1 MKRIHTLRAVS
12 MAIGMAIAVAL
23 SAQASAA
30 TVEFKLNPTLKGREY
45 KQALQSA
52 SALGSLSLSSGANG
66 AHRIETANEDQA
78 KRAATALREQ
88 RSVIW
93 ASTVT
98 SESVD
103 ADKIPAVRYAD
114 RALAIQVKRGEDAKK
129 VVARI
134 AQSTGQTLKLRRVA
148 SGDRAVVILPADA
161 TPSMLA
167 AVSVAA
173 QSDAS
178 VAGVGRMRM
187 MTHHA
192 QPSDPLWSQQWSLGD
207 GAGGIRALGAWDLTP
222 SGSVGIAVLD
232 TGIRSHVDLDGKYI
246 SGYDLVSD
254 EFVAVD
260 GDLRDADPSD
270 PGDFDTTA
278 TCSYPDYSEPSS
290 WHGTHVAGIAA
301 AHGNNGMGIVGVAP
315 DSRVQSIRVLG
326 RCGGYDVDVAD
337 GIRWAAG
344 VPVPG
349 IPLNRNPVKV
359 MNLSLGG
366 AGPCEADMQSAVDAA
381 VANGT
386 VVVVSA
392 GNSAL
397 PASLFSPANCKGV
410 ITVGASQLLGDITS
424 YSNYGDLVEISAP
437 GGDGGGLPGVLST
450 LNGNGTQPGT
460 QSYAAYSGTSMA
472 APHVAGVISLM
483 LARDPSLTPGQIL
496 NRLQTTSR
504 AFPVGSACA
513 GAPGA
518 CGAGL
523 LDAANAV
530 ASVPLNRGINEVSSR
545 ADRLH
550 VVELSNPL
558 TRRYTL
564 SADPVEVARLLKS
577 GWVKTGQIFP
587 TYSFTALDQEL
598 AVAQPVCRASY
609 ENGGATTFSANTAE
623 CLTYA
628 KAAGFAPDG
637 VVFAGV
643 LPNSNVC
650 PRGSDPVWEMALDEG
665 NGNFNLRTIRDSFEI
680 SNILAAGWRYNRVAF
695 CAPN

>member
-1 MKRIHTLRAVS
+1 MKRIYTLR
-12 MAIGMAIAVAL
+12 AIGMAIAVAL
-23 SAQASAA
+23 TAQATAA

-52 SALGSLSLSSGANG
+52 TALGTLTPAGDASGVY
-66 AHRIETANEDQA
+66 RIEIASEAQA
-78 KRAATALREQ
+78 KRAATTLREQ

-93 ASTVT
+93 ASMVAN
-98 SESVD
+98 ESVD
-103 ADKIPAVRYAD
+103 ADKLPATRYAD
-114 RALAIQVKRGEDAKK
+114 RSLAIQIKRGEDAKK

-134 AQSTGQTLKLRRVA
+134 AQSTGQSLKLRRVA
-148 SGDRAVVILPADA
+148 SGDRAVVVLPANA
-161 TPSMLA
+161 TTAMLA
-167 AVSVAA
+167 AVTVAA
-173 QSDAS
+173 QADAS
-178 VAGVGRMRM
+178 VTGVSRVRM

-192 QPSDPLWSQQWSLGD
+192 QPSDPLWSQQWSLGN
-207 GAGGIRALGAWDLTP
+207 GVGGIRALSAWDLTP

-232 TGIRSHVDLDGKYI
+232 TGIRSHVDLDGKYV

-260 GDLRDADPSD
+260 GDLRDADPTD

-278 TCSYPDYSEPSS
+278 TCSFPDYSEPSS

-315 DSRVQSIRVLG
+315 DARVQSIRVLG
-326 RCGGYDVDVAD
+326 RCGGYDVDIAD

-344 VPVPG
+344 VPVAG
-349 IPLNRNPVKV
+349 LPLNRNPVKV

-366 AGPCEADMQSAVDAA
+366 AGPCEADMQNAVDAA

-386 VVVVSA
+386 TVVVSA

-397 PASLFSPANCKGV
+397 PASFFSPANCKGV

-424 YSNYGDLVEISAP
+424 YSNFGELVEISAP
-437 GGDGGGLPGVLST
+437 GGDGGGLPSVLST

-472 APHVAGVISLM
+472 APHVAGVIALM

-496 NRLQTTSR
+496 NRLQATSR

-518 CGAGL
+518 CGSGL

-530 ASVPLNRGINEVSSR
+530 ASVPLNRGINEVSNR

-550 VVELSNPL
+550 LVELINPF

-564 SADPVEVARLLKS
+564 SADPVEVTRLVKM
-577 GWVKTGQIFP
+577 GWTKTGQIFP

-609 ENGGATTFSANTAE
+609 GVDGATTFSANTAE

-643 LPNSNVC
+643 LPNGNVC

-665 NGNFNLRTIRDSFEI
+665 GGNFNLRTIKDSFEV
-680 SNILAAGWRYNRVAF
+680 SNILAVGWRYSRVAF